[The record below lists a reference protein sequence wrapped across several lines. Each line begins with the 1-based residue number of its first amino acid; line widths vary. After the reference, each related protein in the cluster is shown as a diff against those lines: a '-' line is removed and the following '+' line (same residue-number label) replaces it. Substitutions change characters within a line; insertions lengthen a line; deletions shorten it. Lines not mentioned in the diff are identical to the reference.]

1 MVKVHINNTKHIT
14 IANIYIPPRDTT
26 STHYKTADT
35 DIQHCIQYI
44 TNIPHS
50 VLTGDVNAHS
60 TLWHSYTDDHRGQL
74 IADVISNSDH
84 ITLNT
89 NTPTRVPNTTLQQ
102 TSSPD
107 ITTVSNTLYNRT
119 SWTTQH
125 ALSSDHLPI
134 ITTINIR
141 HDYRLQQNRRTV
153 TNYKKA
159 DWTQFTEDTE
169 STFAQTTIPTNIHT
183 ANRIFTNIILM
194 ADKQNIPKGKMHSN
208 CRLLPEDIVCKITQR
223 NNIRR
228 ANTCDPA
235 LKLLNEEITSD
246 IQKHKQNIWKEHLD
260 AHWDHRHNTHTLW
273 KTIHG
278 LSNRAPPHTLN
289 TSITFNNKIATTPT
303 HIANCFTKQFTN
315 TIKHATHKT
324 NRHIN
329 RATHNIQG
337 YNITLT
343 TSQVQEAIK
352 QSKNNNSQGPD
363 KLNIRHLKHIG
374 PLGLA
379 FLTSMF
385 KTALNKNIIPHT
397 WKLANIV
404 PIPKPN
410 KDTDKGT
417 SYRPI
422 SLLSVIA
429 DTGEEPSSLH
439 NSKHTKHAHATRVQN
454 TTFYSDGTTHTKR
467 RRGGGFGRVAPP
479 ARTITVALD
488 MSKAFDTINIHT
500 LIRKLLQTNIP
511 GTVIEF
517 IANYIKG
524 RKAYTTYRNHTSKQ
538 RQFKTGV
545 PQGGVLSP
553 TLFDIYTSDLPP
565 PSAPVQV
572 MVYADDITIT
582 STHTS
587 TSAAKKYIQPYL
599 HKVFAWTKQDNLLL
613 NPDKTACALFTPD
626 PAGYASSLDLTVNN
640 RALPMANAP
649 KGSGVLP

>member
-1 MVKVHINNTKHIT
+1 MTTDYNKTDGPLPTTVPTTPACTWWNRPEEDNSSGKLESTHPSRTSVKSDQGFFGVESVMRVNADSLLIR
-14 IANIYIPPRDTT
+14 AAAT
-26 STHYKTADT
+26 ST
-35 DIQHCIQYI
+35 
-44 TNIPHS
+44 S
-50 VLTGDVNAHS
+50 G
-60 TLWHSYTDDHRGQL
+60 
-74 IADVISNSDH
+74 
-84 ITLNT
+84 TLNDL
-89 NTPTRVPNTTLQQ
+89 TT
-102 TSSPD
+102 D
-107 ITTVSNTLYNRT
+107 MIMANN
-119 SWTTQH
+119 
-125 ALSSDHLPI
+125 
-134 ITTINIR
+134 NNNN
-141 HDYRLQQNRRTV
+141 RLQQNRRTF
-153 TNYKKA
+153 TNYKKP

-169 STFAQTTIPTNIHT
+169 SAFAQTTIPTNIHT

-194 ADKQNIPKGKMHSN
+194 TDKQNIPKGKMHSN

-228 ANTCDPA
+228 ANTCDPT

-315 TIKHATHKT
+315 TVKHATHKT

-429 DTGEEPSSLH
+429 KTLEKGLLTYITANIPNTPMQHGYKTQHSTVTALH
-439 NSKHTKHAHATRVQN
+439 TLNN
-454 TTFYSDGTTHTKR
+454 TVAK
-467 RRGGGFGRVAPP
+467 GFNQMALP

-488 MSKAFDTINIHT
+488 MRKAFE
-500 LIRKLLQTNIP
+500 Q
-511 GTVIEF
+511 
-517 IANYIKG
+517 
-524 RKAYTTYRNHTSKQ
+524 
-538 RQFKTGV
+538 
-545 PQGGVLSP
+545 
-553 TLFDIYTSDLPP
+553 
-565 PSAPVQV
+565 
-572 MVYADDITIT
+572 
-582 STHTS
+582 
-587 TSAAKKYIQPYL
+587 
-599 HKVFAWTKQDNLLL
+599 
-613 NPDKTACALFTPD
+613 
-626 PAGYASSLDLTVNN
+626 
-640 RALPMANAP
+640 
-649 KGSGVLP
+649 